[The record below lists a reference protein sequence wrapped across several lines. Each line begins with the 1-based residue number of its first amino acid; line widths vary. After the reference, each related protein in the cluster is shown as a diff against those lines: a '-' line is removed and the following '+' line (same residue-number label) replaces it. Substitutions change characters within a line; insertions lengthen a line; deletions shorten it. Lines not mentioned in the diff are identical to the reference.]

1 MDRRTARVEVIVMLR
16 RETFTATP
24 PNGDYILSPTGYSW
38 NVRRSIG
45 DGAVQSIAA
54 GERKK
59 AVALARLISLAEA
72 DKTDAWETVGTGVF
86 WLLRR
91 FRPSFVG

>member
-1 MDRRTARVEVIVMLR
+1 MVR
-16 RETFTATP
+16 REILTVNP

-38 NVRRSIG
+38 SVRRSIG
-45 DGAVQSIAA
+45 DGSVQSVAA
-54 GERKK
+54 GERKR
-59 AVALARLISLAEA
+59 AVALASLISLAEA

-91 FRPSFVG
+91 FRLSFAG

>member
-1 MDRRTARVEVIVMLR
+1 MFR
-16 RETFTATP
+16 RETLTANP
-24 PNGDYILSPTGYSW
+24 PDGDYILSPTGYSW

-45 DGAVQSIAA
+45 GGSVQSISA

-59 AVALARLISLAEA
+59 AVALASLLSLAEA
-72 DKTDAWETVGTGVF
+72 DKTDAWESAGTSVF

-91 FRPSFVG
+91 FRQSLG

>member
-1 MDRRTARVEVIVMLR
+1 MFRRQTLTAS
-16 RETFTATP
+16 P

-45 DGAVQSIAA
+45 EGSVQSIAA

-59 AVALARLISLAEA
+59 SVALANLMALADA
-72 DKTDAWETVGTGVF
+72 DKTDAWETTGTGVF

-91 FRPSFVG
+91 FRPSFAG

>member
-1 MDRRTARVEVIVMLR
+1 MWR
-16 RETFTATP
+16 RETLTAAP

-45 DGAVQSIAA
+45 GGSVQSIAA

-59 AVALARLISLAEA
+59 GVALASLISLAEA

-91 FRPSFVG
+91 FRP

>member
-1 MDRRTARVEVIVMLR
+1 MWR
-16 RETFTATP
+16 RETLTINP
-24 PNGDYILSPTGYSW
+24 PDGDYILSPTGYSW

-45 DGAVQSIAA
+45 DGSVQSITA

-59 AVALARLISLAEA
+59 ALALASLLSLAEA

-86 WLLRR
+86 WLLQR
-91 FRPSFVG
+91 FRPSFAG

>member
-1 MDRRTARVEVIVMLR
+1 MLR
-16 RETFTATP
+16 RETLTTSP
-24 PNGDYILSPTGYSW
+24 PAGDYILSPTGYSW

-45 DGAVQSIAA
+45 NGSGQSVAA

-59 AVALARLISLAEA
+59 AIAQARLVSLAEA

-91 FRPSFVG
+91 FRPTFTP

>member
-1 MDRRTARVEVIVMLR
+1 MTMFR
-16 RETFTATP
+16 RETLTANP
-24 PNGDYILSPTGYSW
+24 PDGDYILSPTGYSW

-45 DGAVQSIAA
+45 DGSVQSITA

-59 AVALARLISLAEA
+59 AVALASLLSLAEA
-72 DKTDAWETVGTGVF
+72 DKSDAWETVGTGEF

-91 FRPSFVG
+91 FRRA

>member
-1 MDRRTARVEVIVMLR
+1 MWR
-16 RETFTATP
+16 RETLTINP
-24 PNGDYILSPTGYSW
+24 PDGDYILSPTGYSW

-45 DGAVQSIAA
+45 DGSVQSITA

-59 AVALARLISLAEA
+59 ALALARLLSLAEA
-72 DKTDAWETVGTGVF
+72 DKTDAWETVGAGVF

-91 FRPSFVG
+91 FRPSFAG

>member
-1 MDRRTARVEVIVMLR
+1 MLR
-16 RETFTATP
+16 RETLTANP

-45 DGAVQSIAA
+45 DGSVQSITA

-59 AVALARLISLAEA
+59 ALALARLISLAEA
-72 DKTDAWETVGTGVF
+72 DKTDAWETVGTGVL

-91 FRPSFVG
+91 FRQSFAG

>member
-1 MDRRTARVEVIVMLR
+1 MWR
-16 RETFTATP
+16 REILTASP
-24 PNGDYILSPTGYSW
+24 PTGDYILSPTGYSW

-45 DGAVQSIAA
+45 DGSVQSIAA

-59 AVALARLISLAEA
+59 AVALASLISLAEV

-91 FRPSFVG
+91 FRPSFAR